1 MIRMGLPRRGIS
13 LLQVVVL
20 PCRVVA
26 KKAVLRLE
34 LSPRREWVA
43 SSRVDVP
50 VSSAVVEDQPGTA
63 VFIVAASV
71 PTIRAHSV
79 ALRVRN
85 SEEGRSAIMQAEVII
100 LAAARR
106 ELDSAR
112 AIVDVLGGFIADCT
126 AAVATACRYLGA
138 GGSGDDQ

>member
-1 MIRMGLPRRGIS
+1 MIRMDLPRKGIS
-13 LLQVVVL
+13 LLQAG
-20 PCRVVA
+20 RRA
-26 KKAVLRLE
+26 AVSGGGE
-34 LSPRREWVA
+34 EGGPTAGIVA
-43 SSRVDVP
+43 SSRVGRLVASGC
-50 VSSAVVEDQPGTA
+50 SSVVCCSRRSGTA